1 MIILWSVKWC
11 LFESSTFQLS
21 LVAKMQDYPMNGL
34 MLVSFFIVGVGWG
47 STERVDFHLG

>member
-21 LVAKMQDYPMNGL
+21 LVAKMQDYPIERIDACVLFYCGG
-34 MLVSFFIVGVGWG
+34 GVG
-47 STERVDFHLG
+47 